1 MKTEHGLKHQY
12 IYRLVLDGHKVVKEE
27 VILRESGRVRDI
39 KTAPDGSIYVLTD
52 RRGMILH
59 LTPENNE

>member
-1 MKTEHGLKHQY
+1 M
-12 IYRLVLDGHKVVKEE
+12 LDGHKVVKEE